1 MACNLNEAM
10 NNLVI
15 LHKGAAFMK
24 EKILKLLKLENL
36 FENLSGYVESKIE
49 LFKFEIREEVVSI
62 LSKVLVTLIV
72 AVCFFFFLTLASLG
86 LAYYLGTLVGMAG
99 GLLIVAGVYLLIF
112 IFLIAFREQVSDG
125 IHALVMNM
133 SMAHKKD
140 KDDDE
145 ASGKE

>member
-1 MACNLNEAM
+1 
-10 NNLVI
+10 
-15 LHKGAAFMK
+15 MK

-49 LFKFEIREEVVSI
+49 LFKFEVREEVVSI

-86 LAYYLGTLVGMAG
+86 LAYYLGTLVGMVG

-112 IFLIAFREQVSDG
+112 TLLIVFREQVSDG
-125 IHALVMNM
+125 IHTFVMNM
-133 SMAHKKD
+133 SLANKKD
-140 KDDDE
+140 KDKDE

>member
-1 MACNLNEAM
+1 
-10 NNLVI
+10 
-15 LHKGAAFMK
+15 MK

-72 AVCFFFFLTLASLG
+72 ALCFFFCLILASLG
-86 LAYYLGTLVGMAG
+86 LAYYLGTLVGMTG

-112 IFLIAFREQVSDG
+112 ILLIVFREQVSEG
-125 IHALVMNM
+125 IHAMVINM
-133 SMAHKKD
+133 ALPNQKDKD
-140 KDDDE
+140 KDD